1 MMSTRHTVPP
11 DAVNLLIYKKLPGR
25 YPVPAHRP
33 QEPSYLAIVSG
44 TSIKSYL
51 SIILSAALIIRPRQA
66 LFIHSR
72 HHRPVQES
80 LLARFVNHFPM
91 PLTYRSHSCRILPS
105 YIAATAAATC
115 HDLPATISVFLPC
128 RRSTSPQASSRGRRF
143 QPIVLPYIPPDAIM
157 RPATSSVSAPALRFS
172 NPIQPATPPAFRPPR
187 CHFHQ
192 PKNNPQ
198 KNTPPYFLNI

>member
-1 MMSTRHTVPP
+1 MSTRHTVPP

-51 SIILSAALIIRPRQA
+51 SIILSAALIIRLHQA

-91 PLTYRSHSCRILPS
+91 PLTYHCHLCRILLS
-105 YIAATAAATC
+105 YIAATDAATC
-115 HDLPATISVFLPC
+115 HDLPATITVLLPC
-128 RRSTSPQASSRGRRF
+128 RWSTLPQDAIPGLPFPANRSSIHPSRCPAATVQPQPPFLLLHLVLKPYPACNSSR
-143 QPIVLPYIPPDAIM
+143 
-157 RPATSSVSAPALRFS
+157 VSPSQMPF
-172 NPIQPATPPAFRPPR
+172 PPAE
-187 CHFHQ
+187 
-192 PKNNPQ
+192 K
-198 KNTPPYFLNI
+198 

>member
-1 MMSTRHTVPP
+1 MGTGRPGKAKCSRRLMSTRHTVPP
-11 DAVNLLIYKKLPGR
+11 DAVNLLIYKQLPGR

-51 SIILSAALIIRPRQA
+51 STILSAALIIRLHQA

-80 LLARFVNHFPM
+80 LLVRFVNHFPM
-91 PLTYRSHSCRILPS
+91 PLAYHCHLCRILLS

-128 RRSTSPQASSRGRRF
+128 RRSTSPQALSQGIPGPFPANRSS
-143 QPIVLPYIPPDAIM
+143 ISLPMP
-157 RPATSSVSAPALRFS
+157 
-172 NPIQPATPPAFRPPR
+172 
-187 CHFHQ
+187 
-192 PKNNPQ
+192 
-198 KNTPPYFLNI
+198 